1 MELNSFEK
9 PGGGASVARPA
20 LDRVAAAAREGGLDL
35 FDVIIPSRTWRI
47 QDRVSAPFCPR
58 TRASLELQVEP
69 LYSKH
74 HHVCKLHWM
83 RNWT

>member
-1 MELNSFEK
+1 MKK

-47 QDRVSAPFCPR
+47 QDRVSAPLLSSYKGEFE
-58 TRASLELQVEP
+58 A
-69 LYSKH
+69 
-74 HHVCKLHWM
+74 
-83 RNWT
+83 

>member
-20 LDRVAAAAREGGLDL
+20 LDRVVAAAREGGLDL

-47 QDRVSAPFCPR
+47 QDRVSAPPSVLLQGR
-58 TRASLELQVEP
+58 VRSLKWILFTA
-69 LYSKH
+69 
-74 HHVCKLHWM
+74 
-83 RNWT
+83 NTIFAN

>member
-20 LDRVAAAAREGGLDL
+20 LDRVAAAREGGLDL

-47 QDRVSAPFCPR
+47 QDRVSAPPSVSSHKGEFGAPSGSSPQQTNCIG
-58 TRASLELQVEP
+58 
-69 LYSKH
+69 
-74 HHVCKLHWM
+74 
-83 RNWT
+83 

>member
-20 LDRVAAAAREGGLDL
+20 LDRVAAAGLLDL

-47 QDRVSAPFCPR
+47 QDRVSAPPSVLLQGR
-58 TRASLELQVEP
+58 VRSLKWILFTA
-69 LYSKH
+69 
-74 HHVCKLHWM
+74 
-83 RNWT
+83 NTIFAN